1 MGGHMNTK
9 NNQRFRAMDVR
20 LKATMLHLLQ
30 ETPFESITV
39 TKVCQVAGVNRSTFY
54 AHYTDL
60 FDMLGQIETRLR
72 QELSET
78 LAEVDVLSKASLT
91 LFLRHV
97 RQHHFFYQA
106 VLRHHPE
113 SVRFLDADTMYQHVI
128 LPYCRRK
135 GVTGAA
141 EAKYLL
147 TFFQAGFTMV
157 LRQWV
162 ESGCAENE
170 DAMTSLLFSCF
181 PS

>member
-1 MGGHMNTK
+1 MNTK

-20 LKATMLHLLQ
+20 LKATMLPLLQ
-30 ETPFESITV
+30 ETPFEAITV

-60 FDMLGQIETRLR
+60 FDMLGQMETHLR
-72 QELSET
+72 EELSET
-78 LAEVDVLSKASLT
+78 LAEVDILSQTSLT

-128 LPYCRRK
+128 LPYCRQK
-135 GVTGAA
+135 DITGTA
-141 EAKYLL
+141 EAQYLL

-157 LRQWV
+157 LRRWV

-170 DAMTSLLFSCF
+170 EAMTALLFSCF